1 MKIGFI
7 GLGIMGESMC
17 ENIVMKHNDTV
28 FANDHK
34 QSQINKLVSLGAVG
48 CDSNID
54 IAKNADVII
63 TMIPTSKHV
72 EDCYTEILPYLK
84 KGKICID
91 MSTIEPSV
99 SVKVANMVKETG
111 ASFADCPVVRSKVD
125 AIAGTLGVL
134 VGCEEELYPIIE
146 PILAYMGSKI
156 IYMGKNGMG
165 LTAKICHNTLV
176 AQIQNGVNET
186 LVLAQKL
193 GISIDN
199 FADAV
204 AAGGAQNFYLNAQR
218 DKLKNEDWTTA
229 FSLENVCKDI
239 NICAAMS
246 EEIGFEMPGMLA
258 AKAAIEKAMEKGWG
272 KQDFRQTYRIVR
284 GDE

>member
-17 ENIVMKHNDTV
+17 ENIVRKHNDTV

-34 QSQINKLVSLGAVG
+34 QSQIDKLSAIGAVG
-48 CDSNID
+48 CQDNIE
-54 IAKNADVII
+54 IAKNADIII

-72 EDCYTEILPYLK
+72 EDCYNEMLPYL

-91 MSTIEPSV
+91 MSTIDPEVSV
-99 SVKVANMVKETG
+99 SVAKSVEAVGGE
-111 ASFADCPVVRSKVD
+111 FADCPVVRSKAD
-125 AIAGTLGVL
+125 AISGTLGVL
-134 VGCEEELYPIIE
+134 AGCKAELFKKIE
-146 PILAYMGSKI
+146 PILYYMGQTV
-156 IYMGKNGMG
+156 IYMGENGMG

-176 AQIQNGVNET
+176 AQIQNAVNET
-186 LVLAQKL
+186 LLLAQKY
-193 GISIDN
+193 GISVDN

-204 AAGGAQNFYLNAQR
+204 AAGGAQNFYMQAQR
-218 DKLKNEDWTTA
+218 EKLKNEDWTTA

-239 NICAAMS
+239 NICAKMS
-246 EEIGFEMPGMLA
+246 EKISFDMPGMQVA
-258 AKAAIEKAMEKGWG
+258 RSKIEEGVARGWG

-284 GDE
+284 GDK

>member
-17 ENIVMKHNDTV
+17 ENIVKKHDDKV

-34 QSQINKLVSLGAVG
+34 QSQTDKLAAMGAIA
-48 CDSNID
+48 CKDNIEV
-54 IAKNADVII
+54 AKNADIII

-72 EDCYTEILPYLK
+72 EDCYNEMLPYLG

-91 MSTIEPSV
+91 MSTIDPEV
-99 SVKVANMVKETG
+99 SVAVSEKVKAVG
-111 ASFADCPVVRSKVD
+111 AQFADCPVVRSKAD

-134 VGCEEELYPIIE
+134 AGCDEDLFSEIE
-146 PILAYMGSKI
+146 PILSYMGQKV

-176 AQIQNGVNET
+176 AEIQNAVNET
-186 LVLAQKL
+186 LLLAQKY
-193 GISIDN
+193 GVSVDN

-204 AAGGAQNFYLNAQR
+204 AAGGAQNFYMQAQR

-239 NICAAMS
+239 NICARMS
-246 EEIGFEMPGMLA
+246 EAIDFDMPGMRV
-258 AKAAIEKAMEKGWG
+258 AKAAIEKGVERGWG

-284 GDE
+284 GD